1 MRFRNAPRVDPD
13 SVKFPCG
20 GTGVS
25 RGNPAR
31 TAEVRPRCSYC
42 ESVDSFDASG
52 RCRNCGAEARQGQV
66 VSVTPKPWR
75 ACLRQG

>member
-1 MRFRNAPRVDPD
+1 MRFRTAPRVDPD

-42 ESVDSFDASG
+42 ESVDSFDASC
-52 RCRNCGAEARQGQV
+52 RCRNCGAPARPGQV
-66 VSVTPKPWR
+66 VRVETAPLLP
-75 ACLRQG
+75 